1 MQARCVSDWNGMDW
15 IVTDGIGRN
24 GEYGT
29 GELGSGPIW
38 MGEERQVRWGMDSRG
53 ETRFGLAR
61 IAMAGEEWKV
71 TAVFCGDRKGLAGV
85 DRIG

>member
-38 MGEERQVRWGMDSRG
+38 MDEEWQVRWGMDSRG

-61 IAMAGEEWKV
+61 IAMAGKECND
-71 TAVFCGDRKGLAGV
+71 ADGLVAESDGSK
-85 DRIG
+85 R